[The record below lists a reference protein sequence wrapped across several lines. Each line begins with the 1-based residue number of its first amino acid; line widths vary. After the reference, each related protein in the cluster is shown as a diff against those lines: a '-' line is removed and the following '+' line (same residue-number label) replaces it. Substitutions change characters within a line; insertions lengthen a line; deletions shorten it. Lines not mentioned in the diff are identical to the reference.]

1 MLPLRPPPRPVDPG
15 YPTRDRILG
24 DRTLRRQA
32 LGVLAA
38 AVLTGCAGE
47 PVPPPQPTGGTPVPA
62 ATPEPNRLP
71 GEASAPTPQP
81 VPPAKPQNDPKPV
94 ALGGAVAPSPP
105 PEPVPL
111 KPEPVALGGLVAVPP
126 PPAPEPLR
134 GDVAM
139 PEPPEPAPLRGKVVS
154 DPPPPAPVK
163 P

>member
-71 GEASAPTPQP
+71 GEVSAPTPP
-81 VPPAKPQNDPKPV
+81 PAPPAKPLN
-94 ALGGAVAPSPP
+94 
-105 PEPVPL
+105 EPA
-111 KPEPVALGGLVAVPP
+111 PVALGGLVAVPP
-126 PPAPEPLR
+126 PPEPAPLR
-134 GDVAM
+134 GDVATPQK
-139 PEPPEPAPLRGKVVS
+139 PEPVKVPPPEPAPLMGKPVS

>member
-38 AVLTGCAGE
+38 AVLSGCAGE

-71 GEASAPTPQP
+71 GEVSAPTP
-81 VPPAKPQNDPKPV
+81 PPAPPKPPIEPAPV
-94 ALGGAVAPSPP
+94 ALGGI
-105 PEPVPL
+105 
-111 KPEPVALGGLVAVPP
+111 VAVPP
-126 PPAPEPLR
+126 PPEPAPLR
-134 GDVAM
+134 GDVAT
-139 PEPPEPAPLRGKVVS
+139 PEQPEPAPLRGKVVS

>member
-38 AVLTGCAGE
+38 AVLSGCAGE
-47 PVPPPQPTGGTPVPA
+47 PVPPPQPTGGTPVPTV
-62 ATPEPNRLP
+62 TPAPNRLP
-71 GEASAPTPQP
+71 GEASAPTP
-81 VPPAKPQNDPKPV
+81 PPAPPPPPAQPLSEPKPV
-94 ALGGAVAPSPP
+94 ALGGV
-105 PEPVPL
+105 
-111 KPEPVALGGLVAVPP
+111 VAVPP
-126 PPAPEPLR
+126 PPEPAPLR